1 MDKNWLMITTI
12 TLALVPIIDWI
23 TVLITKKN
31 ESFLSSLWTA
41 SGIVF
46 LWIIIAT
53 GGILAWLN

>member
-31 ESFLSSLWTA
+31 ASYLSSLLTA
-41 SGIVF
+41 TGIVF
-46 LWIIIAT
+46 LWIIIAA